1 MLSLK
6 AGRRQ
11 IRTGKGDYFKMNE
24 IDILEKMAYEPP
36 LYFQNKEPLSAL
48 HFEKIKAEFRVK
60 GLQDDLKNY
69 FFIESKYNEEDERYI
84 IRFSYG
90 GLEFEIWTTYKD
102 TIFYVNIKNV
112 NLYKYESKEQLINLF
127 INIACVI

>member
-1 MLSLK
+1 MS
-6 AGRRQ
+6 
-11 IRTGKGDYFKMNE
+11 ISESE
-24 IDILEKMAYEPP
+24 IEKLEKMAYEPP
-36 LYFQNKEPLSAL
+36 LYFENQEPTTAL
-48 HFEKIKAEFRVK
+48 HFEKIKAEYRLK

>member
-1 MLSLK
+1 
-6 AGRRQ
+6 
-11 IRTGKGDYFKMNE
+11 MNE

-36 LYFQNKEPLSAL
+36 LYFENQEPLSAL
-48 HFEKIKAEFRVK
+48 HFDKIKAEYRVK

-69 FFIESKYNEEDERYI
+69 FFIESKYNEEGERYI